1 MAEWSDDLERAKA
14 GAREAREAANRLRDE
29 ARELERKVREQA
41 RGARHGARGP
51 HAHWGP
57 EADAEG
63 RGGGEPTSS
72 AGARSEQSFSIE
84 GVRNFSVDQTA
95 GNLTVRMCTPE
106 ETPGVV
112 TTSAKGPPQL
122 EVRREGDRLVVE
134 VPMAKGWLFRR
145 KQGPTTV
152 VRLWPGLSNVR
163 VNVGYGEAQIRDVA
177 CETLKLDVGAGT
189 ITGYAT
195 AGDVHADVGA
205 GKLTLNAHRGLASC
219 ATGTGDVML
228 DIAEVVPGDYKVDV
242 GMGRAEVRLPAG
254 AAIHVKAAS
263 GIGKARNEYP
273 GGPESSPSRLK
284 LNTGIGEVIVKTRS
298 EATAEPR
305 PAGTAKPQR
314 PSRPGTVRRFEAEE
328 LRVLQMLEQGRISSQ
343 DAADLIAALQGA
355 APPVT
360 GEEEPTA

>member
-1 MAEWSDDLERAKA
+1 MAEWSDDLERAQSEA
-14 GAREAREAANRLRDE
+14 RQARETADRLRNE
-29 ARELERKVREQA
+29 ARELERKLREQA
-41 RGARHGARGP
+41 RSARHGARRP
-51 HAHWGP
+51 HGQWGP
-57 EADAEG
+57 EATARD
-63 RGGGEPTSS
+63 GGEPASGAS
-72 AGARSEQSFSIE
+72 ARTEQSFSIE
-84 GVRNFSVDQTA
+84 GVRNVSVDQTA
-95 GNLTVRMCTPE
+95 GNLTVQMCTPDE
-106 ETPGVV
+106 MPGVV
-112 TTSAKGPPQL
+112 TTAAKGPPQL
-122 EVRREGDRLVVE
+122 EVRREGDRLVIE

-163 VNVGYGEAQIRDVA
+163 INVGYGEAQIRDVI
-177 CETLKLDVGAGT
+177 CETMKLDVGAGM

-219 ATGTGDVML
+219 STGTGDVML

-254 AAIHVKAAS
+254 AQIHVKTAS
-263 GIGKARNEYP
+263 GIGKSRNEYP

-298 EATAEPR
+298 GATAEPR

-360 GEEEPTA
+360 GDEEAPA

>member
-1 MAEWSDDLERAKA
+1 
-14 GAREAREAANRLRDE
+14 
-29 ARELERKVREQA
+29 
-41 RGARHGARGP
+41 
-51 HAHWGP
+51 
-57 EADAEG
+57 
-63 RGGGEPTSS
+63 
-72 AGARSEQSFSIE
+72 
-84 GVRNFSVDQTA
+84 VDQTA

-112 TTSAKGPPQL
+112 TTSPKGPPQL
-122 EVRREGDRLVVE
+122 NVHREGDRLVVE
-134 VPMAKGWLFRR
+134 IPMSKGWLFRR
-145 KQGPTTV
+145 KQGATTV
-152 VRLWPGLSNVR
+152 VRLWPGLADVR
-163 VNVGYGEAQIRDVA
+163 VNVGYGEAQIRDIA
-177 CETLKLDVGAGT
+177 CETIKLDVGAGT

-195 AGDVHADVGA
+195 AGALHADVGA
-205 GKLTLNAHRGLASC
+205 GKMTLNAHRGLASC
-219 ATGTGDVML
+219 STGTGDVML

-254 AAIHVKAAS
+254 SDIHVKVAS

-273 GGPESSPSRLK
+273 SGPESAPSRMK

-360 GEEEPTA
+360 GDEEPPA